1 MLVLEVGVG
10 ILIIVA
16 DIVGKEFVLA
26 LVAVEYAVTCV
37 VPLSEVVAAS
47 VIVLILEV
55 DVGMLIIIAVPV
67 GK

>member
-26 LVAVEYAVTCV
+26 LVAISYV
-37 VPLSEVVAAS
+37 VS
-47 VIVLILEV
+47 
-55 DVGMLIIIAVPV
+55 
-67 GK
+67 